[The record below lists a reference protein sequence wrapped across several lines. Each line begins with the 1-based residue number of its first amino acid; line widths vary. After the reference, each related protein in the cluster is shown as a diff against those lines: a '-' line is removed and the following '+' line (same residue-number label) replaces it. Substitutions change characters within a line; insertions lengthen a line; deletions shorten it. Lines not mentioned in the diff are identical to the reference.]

1 MSVSKRDGG
10 TVRPVTQTSRRSFL
24 HTRRGEATYA
34 RPNRLFDQKSYA
46 KLLGVGRS
54 TLYAM
59 IADGLIVARKLGTKS
74 IRIFHEDNIGFR
86 DRFPGGNAGAD
97 PGLSQPPRSPA

>member
-1 MSVSKRDGG
+1 MPAPIAYSIED
-10 TVRPVTQTSRRSFL
+10 
-24 HTRRGEATYA
+24 
-34 RPNRLFDQKSYA
+34 YA

-86 DRFPGGNAGAD
+86 DRCPVATLAPTLAYRNRPDRRAA
-97 PGLSQPPRSPA
+97 A

>member
-1 MSVSKRDGG
+1 MPTPIAYSIED
-10 TVRPVTQTSRRSFL
+10 
-24 HTRRGEATYA
+24 
-34 RPNRLFDQKSYA
+34 YA

-86 DRFPGGNAGAD
+86 DCSRW
-97 PGLSQPPRSPA
+97 QRWPRPWPIATAPIASGPRHDQTRAKS